1 MRARD
6 NILSCFV
13 LIFSLFRWGEVDSS
27 YLCCEKMKGFLS
39 FRELLLVTTARF
51 LLCVMIL
58 ENIFQAITIRNQV
71 WLIARTSRKCD
82 WNCLLCLQIQ
92 LKYKNIENAMLFKL
106 NSFKLLFLRFWMMP
120 KKQAFLCSFQT
131 YVTRNSLK
139 DVQVFS
145 LYSYSTIQDRPF
157 LPLNFN
163 VFIQTSLFV

>member
-13 LIFSLFRWGEVDSS
+13 LIFSLFLWGEVDSS
-27 YLCCEKMKGFLS
+27 YHCCEKMKGLLC

-51 LLCVMIL
+51 LLCVMIF

-71 WLIARTSRKCD
+71 WLIARTSQKCD

-92 LKYKNIENAMLFKL
+92 LKYKNIENTMLFKL

-145 LYSYSTIQDRPF
+145 LYSY
-157 LPLNFN
+157 FN
-163 VFIQTSLFV
+163 NTGQAFSPVKF